1 MFKLCDLQE
10 RDIDRTVGINTGH
23 VGTSD
28 FRLEEADREFVVEVC
43 VTRLSNIKHII
54 LILSKILKWFINN

>member
-28 FRLEEADREFVVEVC
+28 FRLEEADREFVVEVR
-43 VTRLSNIKHII
+43 VTRFSNIEHFILIISII
-54 LILSKILKWFINN
+54 LK